1 MPKMRSLNN
10 TRQVQNKYLK
20 RVERLC
26 GEMVAEK
33 VNTDINF
40 YGKYFDKLPDYVLK
54 SHYRSLASGI
64 NKPVKYINKA
74 TL

>member
-1 MPKMRSLNN
+1 MKMRSLNN
-10 TRQVQNKYLK
+10 TRQVQSDYLK

-26 GEMVAEK
+26 GIGAADAT
-33 VNTDINF
+33 NYGINI
-40 YGKYFDKLPDYVLK
+40 YLSVHDKLPNHVIMQ
-54 SHYRSLASGI
+54 HYRSLASGI

>member
-10 TRQVQNKYLK
+10 TRQVQSDYLK

-26 GEMVAEK
+26 GLDIASD
-33 VNTDINF
+33 VNSYLNAYKGYIM
-40 YGKYFDKLPDYVLK
+40 KLPKSVIL

-74 TL
+74 T

>member
-10 TRQVQNKYLK
+10 TRQVQSDYLK

-26 GEMVAEK
+26 GLAVAETA
-33 VNTDINF
+33 NNGINI
-40 YGKYFDKLPDYVLK
+40 YIDLTEVLPKCVLK

-64 NKPVKYINKA
+64 NKPVKYQNKIK
-74 TL
+74 

>member
-10 TRQVQNKYLK
+10 TRQVQSDYLK

-26 GEMVAEK
+26 GFTVA
-33 VNTDINF
+33 NQTNAWIRSYYAWYN
-40 YGKYFDKLPDYVLK
+40 KLPNEVLK

>member
-1 MPKMRSLNN
+1 MKMRSLNN
-10 TRQVQNKYLK
+10 TRQVQSDYLK

-26 GEMVAEK
+26 GEEMAEEMNINILWWK
-33 VNTDINF
+33 IYNTN
-40 YGKYFDKLPDYVLK
+40 LPPHVLRD
-54 SHYRSLASGI
+54 HYRSLASKI

>member
-10 TRQVQNKYLK
+10 TRQVQSDYLK

-26 GEMVAEK
+26 GWRIASRMNNE
-33 VNTDINF
+33 INL
-40 YGKYFDKLPDYVLK
+40 YNSWCPRLPDYVLK

-64 NKPVKYINKA
+64 NKPVKYQNKIK
-74 TL
+74 

>member
-10 TRQVQNKYLK
+10 TRQVQSDYLK

-26 GEMVAEK
+26 GEEMAEE
-33 VNTDINF
+33 INH
-40 YGKYFDKLPDYVLK
+40 KINCHLINIVRLPKEVLK

>member
-10 TRQVQNKYLK
+10 TKQVQSDFLD
-20 RVERLC
+20 RVEILC
-26 GEMVAEK
+26 GTEVAEA
-33 VNTDINF
+33 VNKEINF
-40 YGKYFDKLPDYVLK
+40 YKSWCPQLPDYILK

>member
-1 MPKMRSLNN
+1 MKSLNN
-10 TRQVQNKYLK
+10 TRQVQSDYLK

-26 GEMVAEK
+26 GNEVANMVNNSINAYRHCFKEMPNE
-33 VNTDINF
+33 
-40 YGKYFDKLPDYVLK
+40 VLK